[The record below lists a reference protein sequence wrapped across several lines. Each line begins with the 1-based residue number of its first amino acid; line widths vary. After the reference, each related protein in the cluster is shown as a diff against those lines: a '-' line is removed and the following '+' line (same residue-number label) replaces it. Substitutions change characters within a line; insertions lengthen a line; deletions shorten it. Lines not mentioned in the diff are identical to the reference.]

1 MNNERQLIKYDE
13 RPKQKFLSKDIYSI
27 SNVDLLSIIINP
39 NCKYIDEIENSNR
52 ILNDINGISN
62 FEHISYDDLKKI
74 NGISSNDII
83 RLLSSIELT
92 RRIYYND
99 FKKTIKL
106 NSSDKVFNYMKYEL
120 IDKQQEYFY
129 ALYLDTKKC
138 LIKKKL
144 LFIGTLNRNIVHP
157 REIFKYAYLNSASS
171 IICVHNHPSG
181 DPNPSLEDNCL
192 TNDLEKIGRINGI
205 EIADHII
212 IGDTYYSYFD
222 NGKL

>member
-62 FEHISYDDLKKI
+62 FENISYDDLKKI

-99 FKKTIKL
+99 R
-106 NSSDKVFNYMKYEL
+106 Y
-120 IDKQQEYFY
+120 
-129 ALYLDTKKC
+129 
-138 LIKKKL
+138 
-144 LFIGTLNRNIVHP
+144 
-157 REIFKYAYLNSASS
+157 
-171 IICVHNHPSG
+171 
-181 DPNPSLEDNCL
+181 
-192 TNDLEKIGRINGI
+192 
-205 EIADHII
+205 
-212 IGDTYYSYFD
+212 
-222 NGKL
+222 